1 MKKNFFITYLF
12 LLSIFTSFAQTESSK
27 EENKDSLKV
36 KHFSIGLKLGFPN
49 LASGSAELTL
59 PILNNHF
66 APYIDYSKIPLNF
79 ESVETTI
86 AYTEF
91 GINYYFNKKANGFFL
106 GIGKGSLSTD
116 VTFTNLLFSSG
127 LQSLIGSGSTELN
140 LDTTNFKLGVKT
152 SGTVFFRFE
161 LGYGLGK
168 IPDSL
173 NFIATLNGISESF
186 TESIPPIPGL
196 TTSGILIGNVGFGFA
211 F

>member
-1 MKKNFFITYLF
+1 MKKNFLITYLF
-12 LLSIFTSFAQTESSK
+12 LLTIFTSFAQTESSK
-27 EENKDSLKV
+27 EENRDSLKV
-36 KHFSIGLKLGFPN
+36 KHFSIGLKLGIPN

-66 APYIDYSKIPLNF
+66 APYVDYSKFPLNF

-91 GINYYFNKKANGFFL
+91 GINYYFNKKANGFFI
-106 GIGKGSLSTD
+106 GVGKGSLLTD
-116 VTFTNLLFSSG
+116 VTFTNLLFTNG
-127 LQSLIGSGSTELN
+127 LQSLIGSGSTKLN

-152 SGTVFFRFE
+152 GGTVFFRFE
-161 LGYGLGK
+161 LGYGIGK
-168 IPDSL
+168 IPESL
-173 NFIATLNGISESF
+173 NFIASLNGISESF

-196 TTSGILIGNVGFGFA
+196 GTSGILIGNIGFGFA

>member
-1 MKKNFFITYLF
+1 MKKNFLITYLF

-173 NFIATLNGISESF
+173 NFIATLNGIPESF

-196 TTSGILIGNVGFGFA
+196 GTSGILIGNIGFGFS

>member
-1 MKKNFFITYLF
+1 MKKNFLITYLF
-12 LLSIFTSFAQTESSK
+12 LLTIFTSFAQTESSK

-49 LASGSAELTL
+49 LASGSAELSL

-106 GIGKGSLSTD
+106 GVGKGSLSTD
-116 VTFTNLLFSSG
+116 VTFTNLLFTSV
-127 LQSLIGSGSTELN
+127 LQSLIGSWTTELN

-152 SGTVFFRFE
+152 AGTVFFRFE

>member
-1 MKKNFFITYLF
+1 MKKNFLITYLF

-140 LDTTNFKLGVKT
+140 LDTTNFKLGIKT

-161 LGYGLGK
+161 LGYGLVK

-186 TESIPPIPGL
+186 TESRPPIPGL

>member
-1 MKKNFFITYLF
+1 MKKNFLITYLF
-12 LLSIFTSFAQTESSK
+12 LLTIFTSFAQTESSK

-91 GINYYFNKKANGFFL
+91 GINYYFNKKSNGFFL
-106 GIGKGSLSTD
+106 GVGKGSLSTD
-116 VTFTNLLFSSG
+116 VTFTNLLFTSG
-127 LQSLIGSGSTELN
+127 LQSLIGLGSTELN

-152 SGTVFFRFE
+152 AGAVFFRFE